1 MPTGEELARALRA
14 LPERAPP
21 APIAERIR
29 LRARGLFVRSAS
41 SRADRVL
48 GTLDRV
54 YGRVAPA
61 LAAGVAIIYL
71 GWAVQTVLALRP

>member
-1 MPTGEELARALRA
+1 MPTDEELARELRA
-14 LPERAPP
+14 LPERGPP

-29 LRARGLFVRSAS
+29 ARARGLFVRRAA

-48 GTLDRV
+48 GALDRV
-54 YGRVAPA
+54 YGRVEPA

-71 GWAVQTVLALRP
+71 GWAVQTVLAIRP